1 MPSVFVSTPLDPT
14 APMETGRT
22 PAVTLVVNKQPN
34 ATHEQWFDCFFGD
47 KKSCDKWCDNA
58 KTLASRAHNDD
69 SKMIVVFYDV
79 DMPAMMQCKS
89 LNYEKLFCPNSNF
102 RFFNLFLQTVAV
114 KNSATLPRM

>member
-1 MPSVFVSTPLDPT
+1 VYVSTPLDHT
-14 APMETGRT
+14 APMGTGRT

-47 KKSCDKWCDNA
+47 TKNCDKWCDNT

-69 SKMIVVFYDV
+69 SKMVVVFYDV

-89 LNYEKLFCPNSNF
+89 LNY
-102 RFFNLFLQTVAV
+102 
-114 KNSATLPRM
+114 